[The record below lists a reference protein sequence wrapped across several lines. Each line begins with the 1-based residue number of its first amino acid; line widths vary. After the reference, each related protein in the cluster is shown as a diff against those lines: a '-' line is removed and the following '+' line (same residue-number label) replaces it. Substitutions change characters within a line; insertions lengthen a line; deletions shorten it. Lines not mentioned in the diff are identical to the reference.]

1 MLIRLVELFANTI
14 SYTRIG
20 IMLLVHVALMGTAN
34 GGVEFFMSEGNP
46 GIAIGLLILGNI
58 GVMMMEGLL
67 VYIQALR
74 LHLYEWFTKFYEG
87 SGISFKKIVPE
98 LLYTSIIWETGVD
111 KIGSK
116 VDKIGSKVD
125 KIGSKVD
132 KIGSKV

>member
-1 MLIRLVELFANTI
+1 
-14 SYTRIG
+14 
-20 IMLLVHVALMGTAN
+20 MGTAN

-111 KIGSK
+111 KTGSK

-125 KIGSKVD
+125 KIGSKV
-132 KIGSKV
+132 